1 MSSWKVKRLNDVRA
15 VSLFFLMICYLLSH
29 ANLEPIEGLALPVQK
44 LVVLFS
50 VVDKNK
56 CARGVQRERE
66 RERANYINVFS
77 DRRTDK
83 LICRSQKTKKG

>member
-15 VSLFFLMICYLLSH
+15 VSLFFLMICYLLCH

-66 RERANYINVFS
+66 RANYINVFS

-83 LICRSQKTKKG
+83 FVEARRHKKGRFQ